1 MRSGTRRLFMLDC
14 ADDLRRYSTQ
24 VHGLERM
31 AAYFAPMGSS
41 QTLRA
46 SLVELIADRAF
57 IADLPL
63 VRTHR
68 GYFERRGKALDRLG
82 GAVRE
87 CCDLVSQV
95 LQLYHQVQLQ
105 LSGKAPTE
113 WATTLSDVRDQLAHL
128 FPTSSSSVFVAVPF
142 EQFKH
147 YPRYL
152 HGVQTRLR
160 KLPGEGL
167 NRDKRHMGELAPMWR
182 GALELLK
189 RQDELGLD
197 PAKVA
202 EYRWLC
208 EEFRVSLFAQELR
221 TAVPVSI
228 KRLQELWMTVVR

>member
-1 MRSGTRRLFMLDC
+1 MLDC
-14 ADDLRRYSTQ
+14 AEDLRRYSTQ
-24 VHGLERM
+24 VHGIERM
-31 AAYFAPMGSS
+31 SAYFAPMGSA

-46 SLVELIADRAF
+46 ALQELIADRAF
-57 IADLPL
+57 IAELPA

-68 GYFERRGKALDRLG
+68 DYFDRRGKGLDRLG

-87 CCDLVSQV
+87 CCELVSQILTV
-95 LQLYHQVQLQ
+95 YHHVQLQ
-105 LSGKAPTE
+105 LSGKAPVE
-113 WATTLSDVRDQLAHL
+113 WGPALADIRDQLAHL
-128 FPTSSSSVFVAVPF
+128 FPVGSGGAFVSVPF
-142 EQFKH
+142 EQLRH

-152 HGVQTRLR
+152 HAVLTRLR

-167 NRDKRHMGELAPMWR
+167 NRDRRHAADLAPMWR

-228 KRLQELWMTVVR
+228 KRLQELWMTVVK